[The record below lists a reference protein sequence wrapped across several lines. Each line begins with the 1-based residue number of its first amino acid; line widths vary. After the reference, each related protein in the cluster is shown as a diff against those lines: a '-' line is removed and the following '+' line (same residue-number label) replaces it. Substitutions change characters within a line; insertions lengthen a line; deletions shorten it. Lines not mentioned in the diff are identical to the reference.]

1 MLILPFWKKRAVADN
16 RNKRS
21 LKVKNSRRDF
31 LRMGA
36 GVMLAGGFG
45 ARTVRADLA
54 PLSVKEIQINVG
66 ATAEFTALHVS
77 DSHLTLVN
85 DDDAGDTRKI
95 NLANNRSRTFPNA
108 EHYLGEAIAA
118 ARANHELLLHT
129 GDLIDFVSCGNLECA
144 SQTFTADDWYASSGN
159 HEFSKY
165 VGEATEDAAYKADSY
180 DLVQA
185 AFPNDITF
193 ASRVVNGVNFVA
205 IDDVY
210 YNVTEAQHELF
221 ELEVAK
227 GLPIILMCHV
237 PFYLP
242 GLCAEQLAHG
252 SCAYVTGAPLE
263 ITSQYPAA
271 RAAQQQTDQPTADFI
286 AWLKEQPL
294 LKGILC
300 GHLHKYHEERFSPT
314 AMQYVCSGG
323 FQGQVQRITFTTRTG
338 GATVGTWSSAAHGV
352 SGAGTIDT
360 HWHTSGA
367 ATEEHLL
374 DTRYY
379 AEGQSER
386 SLLDTL
392 TRIGT
397 VLLTR

>member
-1 MLILPFWKKRAVADN
+1 
-16 RNKRS
+16 
-21 LKVKNSRRDF
+21 
-31 LRMGA
+31 MGA
-36 GVMLAGGFG
+36 GAWLASRLG
-45 ARTVRADLA
+45 AYADSALP
-54 PLSVKEIQINVG
+54 PLSVKEIRINAG
-66 ATAEFTALHVS
+66 ASAPFTALHVS

-95 NLANNRSRTFPNA
+95 NLANSRSRTFPNA
-108 EHYLGEAIAA
+108 EPYLAQAIAT

-129 GDLIDFVSCGNLECA
+129 GDLIDFVSCGNLA
-144 SQTFTADDWYASSGN
+144 RAAQTFAADDWYASSGN

-165 VGEATEDAAYKADSY
+165 VGEAVEDVAYKADSY
-180 DLVQA
+180 DRVQA

-210 YNVTEAQHELF
+210 YNVTAAQHALF
-221 ELEVAK
+221 EQEVAK

-242 GLCAEQLAHG
+242 GLCAEQLANN
-252 SCAYVTGAPLE
+252 SSASVTGAPLE
-263 ITSQYPAA
+263 ITSQYPAD
-271 RAAQQQTDQPTADFI
+271 RAAQQRTDQPTADFI

-323 FQGQVQRITFTTRTG
+323 YMGQVQRVTFTTETG
-338 GATVGTWSSAAHGV
+338 EVPSATWGSPAHGA
-352 SGAGTIDT
+352 SDAGV
-360 HWHTSGA
+360 
-367 ATEEHLL
+367 L
-374 DTRYY
+374 DTRYRASGAVTDGQLVDSRFF
-379 AEGQSER
+379 AEGQGSYA
-386 SLLDTL
+386 SLLDTV
-392 TRIGT
+392 TQVGT
-397 VLLTR
+397 TMLLR